1 MTGAHGLMPDPI
13 PPAIWARLLAFLAEK
28 KTGHIT
34 LWVNQGR
41 VTDAA
46 LEERVRPKP
55 ETAPEPR

>member
-1 MTGAHGLMPDPI
+1 VADPI
-13 PPAIWARLLAFLAEK
+13 PQAVWDRIVEFLAAG

-34 LWVNQGR
+34 LWVNQGH

-55 ETAPEPR
+55 VVDSSRTRGV

>member
-1 MTGAHGLMPDPI
+1 MTADPI
-13 PPAIWARLLAFLAEK
+13 PAAIWDRIIAFLAAG

-55 ETAPEPR
+55 VVDSPRPRGV